1 MHFHLLHCPVPV
13 NFDYN
18 LLTDIGEWLLG
29 LRITLSA
36 FCFATKKKKEIDPVY
51 VSWPNAVPL
60 EYDVVK
66 TKLLDVPWF
75 IGDYACFSFLFFID
89 SHIM

>member
-1 MHFHLLHCPVPV
+1 MVIRFENHS
-13 NFDYN
+13 
-18 LLTDIGEWLLG
+18 
-29 LRITLSA
+29 LSA

-51 VSWPNAVPL
+51 LSWPNAVPL

-75 IGDYACFSFLFFID
+75 IGDYACFSFFFLLILILCSILAKYD
-89 SHIM
+89 